1 MLDINRLLKDH
12 DFAELIKQSGIS
24 FVIRIFGQILGLLLT
39 FIIARYFGADS
50 LGDYVLAIV
59 ILRIF
64 TLFSKLGT
72 DIFSIRFIASF
83 AKQGKW
89 VSIQRFRNKILFIVI
104 FSSIFFSCLMYFS
117 SSHIANLIQ
126 ANNEHIRLG
135 AFFILPMALFML
147 HYQSLR
153 GLKRIAEF
161 SFFYRMSQAFFSIIF
176 IFIISKFLKET
187 SVPFYAYLL
196 SLFVVSVLA
205 LFSFIYHFKKCS
217 VHNESEK
224 IEALSLTYILRISLP
239 LMFAQLVQFLMA
251 FTDKLMLGNM
261 MTTHDVGVYFTA
273 FKLSMIA
280 SVGLMSIN
288 SIAAPKF
295 AELYGHKDLDG
306 LKNIS
311 YQSSKVIFW
320 ITIPLILCFFSF
332 PEFILGIFG
341 EDFKLGV
348 SALIFLSVGKLIS
361 SLCGSVGNLL
371 QMTGNQLIFM
381 KCLLCG
387 AIINIILNLLL
398 IPSYGINGAAIS
410 SMVSLSSWNILMVYF
425 VKRELG
431 FNMFYLPLLRKL

>member
-1 MLDINRLLKDH
+1 
-12 DFAELIKQSGIS
+12 
-24 FVIRIFGQILGLLLT
+24 
-39 FIIARYFGADS
+39 
-50 LGDYVLAIV
+50 
-59 ILRIF
+59 
-64 TLFSKLGT
+64 
-72 DIFSIRFIASF
+72 
-83 AKQGKW
+83 
-89 VSIQRFRNKILFIVI
+89 
-104 FSSIFFSCLMYFS
+104 MYFS

-196 SLFVVSVLA
+196 SLLVVSVLA

-295 AELYGHKDLDG
+295 AELYGHNDLDG

-311 YQSSKVIFW
+311 YQSSKIIFW

-341 EDFKLGV
+341 ADFKLGV

-371 QMTGNQLIFM
+371 QMTGNQVIFM

>member
-1 MLDINRLLKDH
+1 MLDINRFLKDN
-12 DFAELIKQSGIS
+12 DLTELIKQSGIS
-24 FVIRIFGQILGLLLT
+24 FIIRIFGQVLGLLLT

-50 LGDYVLAIV
+50 LGDYVLSIV
-59 ILRIF
+59 VLRLF

-89 VSIQRFRNKILFIVI
+89 ISIKRFRKKILLLVAI
-104 FSSIFFSCLMYFS
+104 SSIFFSVLMYFFSCNIS
-117 SSHIANLIQ
+117 SLIQ
-126 ANNEHIRLG
+126 ANSEYIRLG
-135 AFFILPMALFML
+135 AFLILPMSLFIL

-153 GLKRIAEF
+153 GLKRVAEF

-176 IFIISKFLKET
+176 IFIISRFLKEA
-187 SVPFYAYLL
+187 SVPFYAYLS

-205 LFSFIYHFKKCS
+205 LYSFVSHFKKLS
-217 VHNESEK
+217 EYNDREK
-224 IEALSLTYILRISLP
+224 IEDLSLRYILRISLP

-251 FTDKLMLGNM
+251 FTDKLMLGTM
-261 MTTHDVGVYFTA
+261 MTTYDVGVYFTA

-280 SVGLMSIN
+280 SVGLMAIN
-288 SIAAPKF
+288 SIASPKF
-295 AELYGHKDLDG
+295 AELYGNKDLDG
-306 LKNIS
+306 LKKIS
-311 YQSSKVIFW
+311 YHSSKFIFW
-320 ITIPLILCFFSF
+320 ITIPLILCLLCF
-332 PEFILGIFG
+332 PKLILGIFG
-341 EDFKLGV
+341 EEFKLGV

-371 QMTGNQLIFM
+371 QMTGNQVIFM

-398 IPSYGINGAAIS
+398 IPAYGINGAAIS
-410 SMVSLSSWNILMVYF
+410 SMISLSTWNILMVYF